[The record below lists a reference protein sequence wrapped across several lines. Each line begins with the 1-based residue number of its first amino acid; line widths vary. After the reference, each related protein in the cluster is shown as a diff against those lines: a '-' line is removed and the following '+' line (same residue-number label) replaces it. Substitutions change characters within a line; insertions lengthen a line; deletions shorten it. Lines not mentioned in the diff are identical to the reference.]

1 MPPIIERSRCI
12 ECGNCVYV
20 CGKWI
25 FHFGRRRGSRG
36 WGGISRKN
44 AKHCVHC
51 FACQDLC
58 PTGAIRIVLPKK
70 GQE

>member
-1 MPPIIERSRCI
+1 MPPRFQRSRCI
-12 ECGNCVYV
+12 ACGNCVHV

-25 FHFGRRRGSRG
+25 FRFDATK
-36 WGGISRKN
+36 GGIYRE
-44 AKHCVHC
+44 HVQRCVHC

-70 GQE
+70 TRA

>member
-1 MPPIIERSRCI
+1 
-12 ECGNCVYV
+12 VYV

-25 FHFGRRRGSRG
+25 FRFD
-36 WGGISRKN
+36 GGKREIYRE
-44 AKHCVHC
+44 HVQRCVHC

-70 GQE
+70 PRE